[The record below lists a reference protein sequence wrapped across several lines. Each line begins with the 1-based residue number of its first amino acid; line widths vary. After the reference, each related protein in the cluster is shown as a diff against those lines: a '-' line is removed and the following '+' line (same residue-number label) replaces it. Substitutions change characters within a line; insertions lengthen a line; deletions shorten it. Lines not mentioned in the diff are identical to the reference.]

1 MNVNCLSKGGADDDV
16 EDVQTQMMAVIGENN
31 NFHRTIMVIV
41 IVVSSAPPV
50 QNNNNNPYT
59 SEEQRRDI
67 VRNRR
72 SFVQYIMAP
81 TIPISRV
88 EHAYEPY
95 SSAMYCCCWSFCPSF
110 QVQET
115 SIRFATSSA
124 FPLLLF
130 RDCIEFYR
138 IVCFCIQNT
147 VLLFSLKSSIKL
159 RSCVRKFVCHPPAL
173 LRV

>member
-1 MNVNCLSKGGADDDV
+1 MIVFILFAIMSERELSVQRGTDDDV

-41 IVVSSAPPV
+41 IVVSSAPLVP
-50 QNNNNNPYT
+50 NNNNPYT

-88 EHAYEPY
+88 EHAY
-95 SSAMYCCCWSFCPSF
+95 
-110 QVQET
+110 
-115 SIRFATSSA
+115 
-124 FPLLLF
+124 
-130 RDCIEFYR
+130 
-138 IVCFCIQNT
+138 
-147 VLLFSLKSSIKL
+147 
-159 RSCVRKFVCHPPAL
+159 
-173 LRV
+173 